1 MKYQMKTDTKFYIK
15 GEHASFKYLTVELG
29 GQILVECTLDF
40 GKKSSHI
47 EQIITW
53 IYICVITY

>member
-1 MKYQMKTDTKFYIK
+1 MKTDTKFYIK